1 MCGWRAGIWVILL
14 ALLSLHF
21 RGSQGPWQLASG
33 ISAEFSSSD
42 DVGVESLVRQRWTGR
57 VTAGHGEMQV
67 SFSSLYSVLSQ
78 ELWEV
83 SETPEAAGTVDIV
96 LTIVGQFGARL
107 DLLETAL

>member
-1 MCGWRAGIWVILL
+1 
-14 ALLSLHF
+14 
-21 RGSQGPWQLASG
+21 
-33 ISAEFSSSD
+33 
-42 DVGVESLVRQRWTGR
+42 
-57 VTAGHGEMQV
+57 MQV